1 MDCIK
6 VTSIRI
12 TLYVLG
18 LYIAERITIYLIM
31 RVTIESLKEELWN
44 IRTLDLTRST
54 IKIVERVFWIL
65 VAISG
70 TIWFFYFM
78 SFQVQLWNKN
88 SIFIS
93 KAKMKLADIDYPAIT
108 FCSTRANKHGVA
120 ERLGNYIDPSKKVD
134 NEFLIWLRKTALDC
148 SIDQEMHIYKEKYT
162 KSCDDKS
169 IPFKD
174 RISDCKVRY
183 FL

>member
-1 MDCIK
+1 MDCIQ
-6 VTSIRI
+6 VTYLRI
-12 TLYVLG
+12 TLDIFGFYKP
-18 LYIAERITIYLIM
+18 ITISFVM
-31 RVTIESLKEELWN
+31 RVTVESLKEELWN

-70 TIWFFYFM
+70 TLWFFYFM
-78 SFQVQLWNKN
+78 SFQIQLWNRN

>member
-1 MDCIK
+1 
-6 VTSIRI
+6 
-12 TLYVLG
+12 
-18 LYIAERITIYLIM
+18 M

-108 FCSTRANKHGVA
+108 FCSTRANRYGVA

-134 NEFLIWLRKTALDC
+134 SEFLIWLRKTALNS
-148 SIDQEMHIYKEKYT
+148 SIHQEMHTYQEKYS
-162 KSCDDKS
+162 KSCVDKS
-169 IPFKD
+169 IPYKD
-174 RISDCKVRY
+174 RISDCKVS
-183 FL
+183 L